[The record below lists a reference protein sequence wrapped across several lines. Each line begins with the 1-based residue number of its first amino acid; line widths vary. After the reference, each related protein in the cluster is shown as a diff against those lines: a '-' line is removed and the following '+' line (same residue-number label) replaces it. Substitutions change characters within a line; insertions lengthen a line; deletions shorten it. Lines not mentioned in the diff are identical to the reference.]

1 MKEANLITEK
11 KSMIVGEKGKTK
23 EEAIGKIL
31 PLSEK
36 KFKII

>member
-23 EEAIGKIL
+23 EEAIRFL